1 MKFSSVFR
9 KEELYAS
16 CAVLGIPEQNVILLK
31 HSKLKDDPTV
41 RYFKLKD
48 DPTVRYFKLKDD
60 PTVRYFKLK
69 DGPVLVVP
77 Y

>member
-1 MKFSSVFR
+1 MKASSVFR

-48 DPTVRYFKLKDD
+48 DLCVSRSA
-60 PTVRYFKLK
+60 
-69 DGPVLVVP
+69 
-77 Y
+77 

>member
-1 MKFSSVFR
+1 VFR

-48 DPTVRYFKLKDD
+48 DSTALIYK
-60 PTVRYFKLK
+60 
-69 DGPVLVVP
+69 
-77 Y
+77 